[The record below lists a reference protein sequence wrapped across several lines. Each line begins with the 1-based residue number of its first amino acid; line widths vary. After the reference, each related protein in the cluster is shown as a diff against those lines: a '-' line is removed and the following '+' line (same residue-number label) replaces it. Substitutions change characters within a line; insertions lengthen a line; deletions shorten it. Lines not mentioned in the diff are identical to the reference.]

1 MAIVRQI
8 PEYTAPYEVM
18 MNLFP
23 DQFIGDNAPLAAGVG
38 ESFTIDG
45 KKYPMP
51 YQHVSK
57 QTKENPGWWKVN
69 MDYFYTVALA
79 QYSYHYK
86 KVDKNYNLLK
96 GKLSAEDFYIAEKET
111 PVFDL
116 VDKLMKESELP
127 KYVVHYDIMKDC
139 IDMLVG
145 EMSKRPVTARPKA
158 MDDESKSEELKFYTD
173 LYLQLIT
180 ETAKQ
185 KVVEKLTK
193 QGVDTSNQEEFQK
206 QVNQLTEDQIAD
218 YKTNFTS
225 EAELWATKTL
235 EALKVEFDMK
245 EKSEEGFRDLNICN
259 AEFFEIREDKSR
271 TGLRADCLN
280 KKKVWFLTTPDKKY
294 TRDAYASGTIDIME
308 LSEILDEID
317 LDENEIMYLR
327 QFATE
332 AFFPY
337 SQLSNALRSDGG
349 GKGINSITYNPYDP
363 AIVRERN
370 KLESAFGA
378 QENQQQID
386 GLLANAAPNTMTF
399 GNRFVVTRAYWKSKR
414 RVGLLTYI
422 DIKGVEQTEIVDDNY
437 HDGDHPKEISIEW
450 DWKNQWYQGI
460 KIEDIYIVKPF
471 ELLDRNPIIGVT
483 HEIKNSISASN
494 VDMMKPLQ
502 TIFNVCWNQVFHLL
516 ETEPGRVLLMNKR
529 FMPILQGADMADTEH
544 IFMEKISHD
553 KVIWIDDSPTNVKGG
568 SSFNQFQ
575 IADWTFTQQIES
587 RINIANSAKMEARR
601 LMGITDARQGVIPA
615 TQTATGTNTQIAQSY
630 AQTEPLFVQHEY
642 LMNQVYQ
649 AIIDAAKYVACKNPE
664 STITFIN
671 SEGGNSFCQI
681 QTSSGLSNK
690 DIKLFV
696 TSGAEDMRIWD
707 KLQQLAAPML
717 QQGTSAYEVAQ
728 LFTTQSTRK
737 YMDNLKKLK
746 EFNENMMKQKQDM
759 EQKAQ
764 EMDMQKHKE
773 EQDFKEKQHQEDI
786 QVKIYEIDTK
796 ANTELTVA
804 KIKESFAHM
813 KGNNEPDLL
822 SIAKQN
828 MDYQKMIH
836 DRDLANIK
844 LEFDKTK
851 SEQEQRNKDREND
864 LKNKKLEVEKENI
877 RSKTKIAEKQ
887 LAQRNKSQS

>member
-1 MAIVRQI
+1 
-8 PEYTAPYEVM
+8 
-18 MNLFP
+18 
-23 DQFIGDNAPLAAGVG
+23 
-38 ESFTIDG
+38 
-45 KKYPMP
+45 
-51 YQHVSK
+51 
-57 QTKENPGWWKVN
+57 
-69 MDYFYTVALA
+69 
-79 QYSYHYK
+79 
-86 KVDKNYNLLK
+86 
-96 GKLSAEDFYIAEKET
+96 
-111 PVFDL
+111 
-116 VDKLMKESELP
+116 
-127 KYVVHYDIMKDC
+127 
-139 IDMLVG
+139 
-145 EMSKRPVTARPKA
+145 
-158 MDDESKSEELKFYTD
+158 
-173 LYLQLIT
+173 
-180 ETAKQ
+180 
-185 KVVEKLTK
+185 
-193 QGVDTSNQEEFQK
+193 
-206 QVNQLTEDQIAD
+206 
-218 YKTNFTS
+218 
-225 EAELWATKTL
+225 
-235 EALKVEFDMK
+235 
-245 EKSEEGFRDLNICN
+245 
-259 AEFFEIREDKSR
+259 
-271 TGLRADCLN
+271 
-280 KKKVWFLTTPDKKY
+280 
-294 TRDAYASGTIDIME
+294 
-308 LSEILDEID
+308 
-317 LDENEIMYLR
+317 
-327 QFATE
+327 
-332 AFFPY
+332 
-337 SQLSNALRSDGG
+337 
-349 GKGINSITYNPYDP
+349 
-363 AIVRERN
+363 
-370 KLESAFGA
+370 
-378 QENQQQID
+378 
-386 GLLANAAPNTMTF
+386 
-399 GNRFVVTRAYWKSKR
+399 
-414 RVGLLTYI
+414 
-422 DIKGVEQTEIVDDNY
+422 
-437 HDGDHPKEISIEW
+437 
-450 DWKNQWYQGI
+450 
-460 KIEDIYIVKPF
+460 
-471 ELLDRNPIIGVT
+471 
-483 HEIKNSISASN
+483 
-494 VDMMKPLQ
+494 
-502 TIFNVCWNQVFHLL
+502 
-516 ETEPGRVLLMNKR
+516 
-529 FMPILQGADMADTEH
+529 MPILQGADMADTEH